1 MILFIIY
8 LYCLFSVVFLLLTLK
23 AAREVIL
30 EYKGKRALVAV
41 AYLAY
46 FMMVVF
52 SPLVSLGIL
61 YIIYKKL

>member
-1 MILFIIY
+1 MILFII
-8 LYCLFSVVFLLLTLK
+8 YCLFSVVFLLLTLK

-30 EYKGKRALVAV
+30 EYRGKRALVAV

>member
-8 LYCLFSVVFLLLTLK
+8 CLFLVVFLLLTLK

-30 EYKGKRALVAV
+30 EYKGKRALV

>member
-1 MILFIIY
+1 MILFII
-8 LYCLFSVVFLLLTLK
+8 YCLFSVVFLLLTLK

-30 EYKGKRALVAV
+30 EYKGKGALV

>member
-1 MILFIIY
+1 MILFII
-8 LYCLFSVVFLLLTLK
+8 YCLFSVVFLLLTLK

-30 EYKGKRALVAV
+30 EYKGKIALV

>member
-1 MILFIIY
+1 MILFII
-8 LYCLFSVVFLLLTLK
+8 YCLFSVVFLLLTLK
-23 AAREVIL
+23 APREVIL

>member
-1 MILFIIY
+1 MILFII
-8 LYCLFSVVFLLLTLK
+8 YCLFSVVFLLLTLK
-23 AAREVIL
+23 AARGVIL
-30 EYKGKRALVAV
+30 EYKGKRALVA
-41 AYLAY
+41 YITY